1 MCSIFPN
8 KCTHS
13 EFWVRSKRKKS
24 RRDERK
30 SRDKSRE
37 EWSVQCS
44 PIGITITLRMSFSIK
59 ASAQRYI
66 HFKTVIIQPRF
77 KKKENTDMG
86 DYHIVNFLNLLRE
99 KLFPI
104 NIHNHFK
111 TATRLKDRS
120 KYIFSYVTFSAW
132 VSSILQTVDQF
143 WEYVNSRSDRQ
154 KYRQI
159 YVKVNILKP
168 LNAVKTIQ
176 NHRHYSRL

>member
-1 MCSIFPN
+1 MQDWLPTYMCSIFPN

-77 KKKENTDMG
+77 KKKRTKIWG
-86 DYHIVNFLNLLRE
+86 TIILWTSWIFCE
-99 KLFPI
+99 KSFSPSI
-104 NIHNHFK
+104 
-111 TATRLKDRS
+111 
-120 KYIFSYVTFSAW
+120 YIFT
-132 VSSILQTVDQF
+132 
-143 WEYVNSRSDRQ
+143 
-154 KYRQI
+154 
-159 YVKVNILKP
+159 
-168 LNAVKTIQ
+168 
-176 NHRHYSRL
+176 SRLRQDWRIEANTSFHMLPFPPGSLQSCKQLISSENMSIHGLIDKSTGKYM